1 MTTLVQNITPNWE
14 DKILTYDRDAIYR
27 EAKEAK
33 PLETTVIRPP
43 VDTGRPNAIPR
54 VHVLVPNFVTEEEVR
69 SEMERISHNYGKRE
83 YLDELIQ
90 MFDEIHKDAILH
102 LVRMSDY
109 KEVID
114 QIPKGG
120 VVLNLCDGADVDGV
134 PGPGVTR
141 YLEEKGIPYC
151 GCDYLFMEGTTG
163 KYSMKEQFVRDG
175 VSTARFVLVT
185 PDKPL
190 KREDVIY
197 MQFPL
202 FVKAEDSYGSIGLSM
217 DSVCNTF
224 EECEIQVKKMQETFK
239 SILVEEF
246 IHGAEFSLLV
256 IGDSRFSDSQL
267 EVFPPAQRV
276 FDSNIP
282 PAERFLSYK
291 LVWEDGGVAYRYDSV
306 EKDVDLL
313 MDLARRAYNSVGG
326 NGFGRIDVRR
336 RDDTNEYFVLEVNA
350 TCGVGYDASSAQI
363 LKLGGKGACYLL
375 ERVLDIGV
383 NDPSKKNKGQHAV

>member
-1 MTTLVQNITPNWE
+1 MTMVENMTPSWE
-14 DKILTYDRDAIYR
+14 EKILTYDRDAIYR

-43 VDTGRPNAIPR
+43 VDKGRPK
-54 VHVLVPNFVTEEEVR
+54 VHVLVPNFVSEEEVR

-83 YLDELIQ
+83 YLDELIT
-90 MFDEIHKDAILH
+90 MFDEIHRDAVLH
-102 LVRMSDY
+102 LVRMCDY

-114 QIPKGG
+114 QVPRGE

-141 YLEEKGIPYC
+141 YLEEQGIPYF
-151 GCDYLFMEGTTG
+151 GCDYLFMEGTTS

-175 VSTARFVLVT
+175 VSTASFVQVT
-185 PDKPL
+185 AENPL
-190 KREDVIY
+190 KRENMLH
-197 MQFPL
+197 MQYPL
-202 FVKAEDSYGSIGLSM
+202 FVKASDSYGSIGLST
-217 DSVCNTF
+217 DSVCHNF
-224 EECEIQVKKMQETFK
+224 EQCEAQVKKMQETFD

-256 IGDSRFSDSQL
+256 IGDSRFPDSQI

-276 FDSNIP
+276 FDANIP
-282 PAERFLSYK
+282 PQERFLSYK
-291 LVWEDGGVAYRYDSV
+291 LVWEDGGVAYSYQPVD
-306 EKDVDLL
+306 KDIEVL
-313 MDLARRAYNSVGG
+313 MDLAKRAYDAVGG

-336 RDDTNEYFVLEVNA
+336 RDATNEYYVLEVNA

-375 ERVLDIGV
+375 ERVLSIGG
-383 NDPSKKNKGQHAV
+383 NDPSKKNKGKRVN